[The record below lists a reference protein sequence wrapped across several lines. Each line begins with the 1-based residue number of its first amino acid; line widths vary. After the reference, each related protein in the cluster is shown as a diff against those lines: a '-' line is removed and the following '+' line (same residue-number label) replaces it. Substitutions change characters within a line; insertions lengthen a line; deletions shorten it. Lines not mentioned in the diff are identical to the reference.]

1 MQLLPH
7 FFLYRVIDVYICIT
21 YSLKEMSIRKV
32 IQTLILVGL
41 MLTCFSTKAKTVGGI
56 ASTSEVYAVPLMAGN
71 PAVDPNSPR
80 TPAVLPL
87 SCSFDNLTGNL
98 HFDFLFPMGDVT
110 ITLTEVEAGIVSTD
124 DYSTS
129 TCSVVVPVP
138 YQGTYEISI
147 VLDSGT
153 EYTGQFEYL

>member
-1 MQLLPH
+1 
-7 FFLYRVIDVYICIT
+7 
-21 YSLKEMSIRKV
+21 MSIRKV

-41 MLTCFSTKAKTVGGI
+41 MLACFSTKAKTVGGI

-110 ITLTEVEAGIVSTD
+110 ITLTEASTGVVSTD
-124 DYSTS
+124 EYSTS
-129 TCSVVVPVP
+129 SCSVFVPVP
-138 YQGTYEISI
+138 TQGSFEISI
-147 VLDSGT
+147 VLESGT
-153 EYTGQFEYL
+153 EFVGQFDYL